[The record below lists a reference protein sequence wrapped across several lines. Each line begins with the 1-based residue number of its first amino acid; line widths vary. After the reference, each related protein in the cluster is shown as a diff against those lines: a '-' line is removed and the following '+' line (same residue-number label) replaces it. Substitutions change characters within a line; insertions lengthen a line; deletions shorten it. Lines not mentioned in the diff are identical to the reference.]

1 MEMQLEYRPEASLV
15 QRLDGKPCW
24 TDQRI
29 DLLKDLWADGL
40 SASHIA
46 LKLGG
51 VTRSAVIGKV
61 HRLGLPGRATISR
74 AARRPSTLALFPA
87 GFPEYKP
94 HKRKAVKFIVR
105 KKPSIAPMRS
115 LPELGSPPEGLTTLA
130 DLTQRICHWP
140 MGDPKEDGFHF
151 CGRRKSS
158 GTPYCGHHAAVAY
171 RPAAGRSTAR

>member
-1 MEMQLEYRPEASLV
+1 MQLEYRPEASLV

-40 SASHIA
+40 SARQIA
-46 LKLGG
+46 SRLGG
-51 VTRSAVIGKV
+51 VSRSAVIGKV
-61 HRLGLPGRATISR
+61 HRLGLAGRATISR

-94 HKRKAVKFIVR
+94 HKRKAVRFPSR
-105 KKPSIAPMRS
+105 EKPSIAPVRS
-115 LPELGSPPEGLTTLA
+115 LPELGAAPEGLTTLTG
-130 DLTQRICHWP
+130 LTQRMCHWP

-151 CGRRKSS
+151 CGRHKTS
-158 GTPYCGHHAAVAY
+158 GIPYCEHHAAVAY
-171 RPAAGRSTAR
+171 RPAAGKSAAR